1 MCLESSVSLWYFL
14 LFSDL
19 LWFRY
24 LVLKSLAV
32 TPMYVRVSL
41 SVVVTFQL
49 PPEDSLRMKQTVA
62 ALRYAKYLKEYIYI
76 LKVIIFLCIY
86 YLIHVYVLS
95 SLLKALQSYVVK

>member
-14 LFSDL
+14 LFIDL

-41 SVVVTFQL
+41 LSVVVT
-49 PPEDSLRMKQTVA
+49 S
-62 ALRYAKYLKEYIYI
+62 AL
-76 LKVIIFLCIY
+76 
-86 YLIHVYVLS
+86 
-95 SLLKALQSYVVK
+95 